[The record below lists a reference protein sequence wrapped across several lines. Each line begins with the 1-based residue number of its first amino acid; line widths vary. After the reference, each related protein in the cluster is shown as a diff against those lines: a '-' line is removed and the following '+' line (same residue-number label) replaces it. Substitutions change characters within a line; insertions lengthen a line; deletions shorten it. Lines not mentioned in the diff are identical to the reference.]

1 MSWMMWCVMLSLLRS
16 ALDYGL
22 LWIMFI
28 YHCARWTII
37 VAEKYTQVYITLMT
51 VYLLISAFGEYDST
65 VYDIYCLAMMPKHLH
80 NLIDWHVLDR
90 DIVYTWL
97 SWLSGFGPDP
107 MTIWWDMLNAG
118 LNGPLSDVIYWPESF
133 SSDDD
138 SYSDDNDDLPGLVD
152 SDSEDLPGLVVD

>member
-1 MSWMMWCVMLSLLRS
+1 MNATV
-16 ALDYGL
+16 AVY
-22 LWIMFI
+22 
-28 YHCARWTII
+28 

-107 MTIWWDMLNAG
+107 MTIWWDMINAG
-118 LNGPLSDVIYWPESF
+118 LNGHL
-133 SSDDD
+133 SDDD
-138 SYSDDNDDLPGLVD
+138 SDDNDD
-152 SDSEDLPGLVVD
+152 DSEDLPELVVD